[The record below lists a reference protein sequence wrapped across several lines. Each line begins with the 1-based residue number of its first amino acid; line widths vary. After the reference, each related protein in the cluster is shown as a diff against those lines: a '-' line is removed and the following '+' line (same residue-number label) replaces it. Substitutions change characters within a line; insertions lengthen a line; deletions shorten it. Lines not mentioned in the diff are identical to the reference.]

1 MAINF
6 LPNDPLAQAEAP
18 LRQQLPRA
26 EPAAQ
31 YARFQYSAAVP
42 EAIYAAGTP
51 EFLFWQCREAALGTL
66 ETWAAIASP
75 LTRWQSGNRL
85 LPLRHQ
91 GGQGLNAHYDRAA
104 VSFLEW
110 SDGTKATYSAASTDA
125 VAHEIGHALL
135 DAIRSDLWD
144 SVYTEPAAFHE
155 SFADCMALLVGL
167 SDAGVRQRLV
177 QQPPG
182 VGAPNFLEA
191 LAEDIAD
198 GVRRDS
204 GASHPHAAPR
214 RALNTFRWEIPIN
227 LPAVGP
233 PSLLT
238 TEPHSFSRVFTGCFY
253 DTICNVFAEQPGQ
266 SEQDLRAA
274 AQFAGR
280 LLVTAAQGVPEVARF
295 FQAVGRAM
303 ILADEAS
310 DGGRYHIAIRNAF
323 ANHNIALGSSAM
335 LAPTTALAGA
345 PPNVAGSGGKAL
357 MAPDSRRHL
366 LQRIGAK
373 ARSRLRVVATELGGQ
388 VVAKAI
394 HRRSVPLGVLDRRL
408 KGVIVPAV
416 ESVLVG
422 ASARRAAV
430 LGQLPDPLTTV
441 DEVQHFVH
449 TLLQHGSLALR
460 AGRQRPATRARDA
473 EPFLPTH
480 AIRTRSGRRVVT
492 RVRFSC
498 CRYA

>member
-1 MAINF
+1 MAIHF

-31 YARFQYSAAVP
+31 YARFQYSAVVP
-42 EAIYAAGTP
+42 EAIYAPDTA

-75 LTRWQSGNRL
+75 LRRWQSGNRL
-85 LPLRHQ
+85 LALRHQ
-91 GGQGLNAHYDRAA
+91 GGQGLNAHYDRTA

-110 SDGTKATYSAASTDA
+110 SDGTKSTYSAASTDA

-135 DAIRSDLWD
+135 DAVRPDLWD

-167 SDAGVRQRLV
+167 SDASVRQRLV
-177 QQPPG
+177 QQAGG
-182 VGAPNFLEA
+182 VSAPNFLEA
-191 LAEDIAD
+191 LAEDIAE

-204 GASHPHAAPR
+204 GASHPHSAPR
-214 RALNTFRWEIPIN
+214 RALNAFRWEIPIN

-238 TEPHSFSRVFTGCFY
+238 TEPHSFSRIFTGCFY
-253 DTICNVFAEQPGQ
+253 DTLSNIFAEQPAQ
-266 SEQDLRAA
+266 SEQDLLAA
-274 AQFAGR
+274 AQIAGR
-280 LLVTAAQGVPEVARF
+280 LLIAGAQGAPEVARF
-295 FQAVGRAM
+295 FQAIGRAM

-310 DGGRYHIAIRNAF
+310 NGARHHIAIRNAF

-345 PPNVAGSGGKAL
+345 PPNIAGRRGKAL
-357 MAPDSRRHL
+357 IAPESRRHL

-373 ARSRLRVVATELGGQ
+373 ARSRLRVVATELGDQ

-408 KGVIVPAV
+408 RGVIVPAV

-422 ASARRAAV
+422 ASASRAAV

-441 DEVQHFVH
+441 AEVEHFVH
-449 TLLQHGSLALR
+449 ALLQHGSLALR
-460 AGRQRPATRARDA
+460 TGRRRGATRGRCE

-480 AIRTRSGRRVVT
+480 AIRTRSGARVVT
-492 RVRFSC
+492 RLRFSC
-498 CRYA
+498 CR